1 MKRERQ
7 PREKKEFVKGGAFKK
22 KPFINYDDDYESIKE
37 YVYGVLDNV
46 CDTPENKEL
55 GKEFLK
61 DTINALTAIDPSRV
75 FDWQTDRYAIRYFAK
90 KWVGDYISSHG
101 VDELHEKVS
110 GMFNWLAEFIYD
122 NTNLF
127 TSDVARSRPFDFV
140 HVYILPRLF
149 MLAEIDN
156 PHIHRFEWGRF
167 KSLVTNMMV
176 YGNDKQYKD
185 HIKQLVSEVAG
196 YREV

>member
-7 PREKKEFVKGGAFKK
+7 PREKKEFAKGDTFKK
-22 KPFINYDDDYESIKE
+22 KHFVNYDEDYEYIKE

-61 DTINALTAIDPSRV
+61 DTINALTAIDPTRV
-75 FDWQTDRYAIRYFAK
+75 FDWQTERYAIRYFAK
-90 KWVGDYISSHG
+90 KWVDDYSSNHG
-101 VDELHEKVS
+101 VDALRDRAR
-110 GMFNWLAEFIYD
+110 GMFIWLAEYISE
-122 NTNLF
+122 NSNLF

-149 MLAEIDN
+149 MLFEVDN
-156 PHIHRFEWGRF
+156 LYIYRFQWGRF
-167 KSLVTNMMV
+167 KNLVTNMMI
-176 YGNDKQYKD
+176 YGNDKQFKD
-185 HIKQLVSEVAG
+185 HIKQLVSEVS
-196 YREV
+196 E

>member
-7 PREKKEFVKGGAFKK
+7 PREKREFKK
-22 KPFINYDDDYESIKE
+22 GVQQSRKNFVNYERDFGYIRE
-37 YVYGVLDNV
+37 YVYGVLDNI
-46 CDTPENKEL
+46 CIMSENKEI
-55 GKEFLK
+55 GKEYLK
-61 DTINALTAIDPSRV
+61 GTINALTAIDPSRV
-75 FDWQTDRYAIRYFAK
+75 VNWQTERYAIRYFAK
-90 KWVGDYISSHG
+90 KWVDDYIANHG
-101 VDELHEKVS
+101 TDELHDKVS
-110 GMFNWLAEFIYD
+110 GMFNWLAEYIYN

-140 HVYILPRLF
+140 HAYILPRLF

-167 KSLVTNMMV
+167 RSLVTNMMV
-176 YGNDKQYKD
+176 YGNDKQYKG
-185 HIKQLVSEVAG
+185 HIKQLVSEVTG